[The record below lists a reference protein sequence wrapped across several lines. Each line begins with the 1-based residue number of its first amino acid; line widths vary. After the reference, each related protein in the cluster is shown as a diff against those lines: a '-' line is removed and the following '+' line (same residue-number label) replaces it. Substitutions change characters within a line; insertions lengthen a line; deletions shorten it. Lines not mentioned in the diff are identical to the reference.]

1 MTEIKVNT
9 ENMRTTANAFQD
21 KIDEWKGLV
30 NQLWSLTEELNGM
43 WEGDAN
49 ISFNEMVD
57 ADRPRFDRL
66 AGMMET
72 YRQAIEVTL
81 NGKKGINHYGKRI
94 KSHSAGG
101 Q

>member
-57 ADRPRFDRL
+57 ADPPRFVRL
-66 AGMMET
+66 AGEDDGN
-72 YRQAIEVTL
+72 L
-81 NGKKGINHYGKRI
+81 P
-94 KSHSAGG
+94 AGDRKCRRTV
-101 Q
+101 

>member
-9 ENMRTTANAFQD
+9 ENMRTTTNAFQD

-72 YRQAIEVTL
+72 YRQAIENAAAQYEDGEAEV
-81 NGKKGINHYGKRI
+81 KGIV
-94 KSHSAGG
+94 SARA
-101 Q
+101 

>member
-1 MTEIKVNT
+1 
-9 ENMRTTANAFQD
+9 
-21 KIDEWKGLV
+21 V

-72 YRQAIEVTL
+72 YRQAIEKAAAQYEDGEAEV
-81 NGKKGINHYGKRI
+81 KGIV
-94 KSHSAGG
+94 SARA
-101 Q
+101 

>member
-1 MTEIKVNT
+1 
-9 ENMRTTANAFQD
+9 
-21 KIDEWKGLV
+21 
-30 NQLWSLTEELNGM
+30 M

-72 YRQAIEVTL
+72 YRQAIENAAAQYEDGEAEV
-81 NGKKGINHYGKRI
+81 KGIV
-94 KSHSAGG
+94 SARA
-101 Q
+101 